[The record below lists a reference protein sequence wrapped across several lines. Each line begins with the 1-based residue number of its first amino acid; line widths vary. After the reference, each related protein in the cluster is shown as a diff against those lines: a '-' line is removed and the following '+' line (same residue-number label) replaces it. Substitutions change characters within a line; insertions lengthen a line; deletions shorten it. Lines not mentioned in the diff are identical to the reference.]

1 MRILINENQFNHII
15 NDGSIKLTPS
25 ERQQVEDILPK
36 AIEAIAGKDLGS
48 STGWWGAFKKI
59 GRIKAVSADGEKILI
74 DIFVGNNIS
83 DELKTSLG
91 YYNPRDPKNPNDNF
105 IVLQQRNLSTYFK
118 GPLNID
124 SKINKFALGTENPGI
139 EQVRGVLKHEIIHAK
154 DPNMNQHWKFKFKKE
169 PENSKEEEK
178 LYYSS
183 WEEFKTMSGQLLEAI
198 IVCSEKAPTLGMEK
212 KDIINGLDNILML
225 YAGKTKSFNQNA
237 KDLIQGSGKRNIFQK
252 VIVNSNIYQKYLV
265 SGNFTPVETYHA
277 YLQKIKEHN
286 PKGYNKFLRELY
298 KTINEVKVNTNNTN
312 EPSTTEEG

>member
-1 MRILINENQFNHII
+1 MKILINEDQLSDII
-15 NDGSIKLTPS
+15 NEGSIRLTPS

-36 AIEAIAGKDLGS
+36 AIEVIAGKDLGS

-59 GRIKAVSADGEKILI
+59 GTIRAVSADGEKILI

-83 DELKTSLG
+83 DETKTALG
-91 YYNPRDPKNPNDNF
+91 YYNTRDPKNPNDNF
-105 IVLQQRNLSTYFK
+105 IVLQQRNLSSYFK
-118 GPLNID
+118 GPLGID
-124 SKINKFALGTENPGI
+124 SKIDKFALGIENPGI
-139 EQVRGVLKHEIIHAK
+139 EEVRGVLKHEIIHAK
-154 DPNMNQHWKFKFKKE
+154 DPNMNQHFKFRYKKE
-169 PENSKEEEK
+169 PKNSKEYEK

-198 IVCSEKAPTLGMEK
+198 IVCSEKAPKLGMEK

-252 VIVNSNIYQKYLV
+252 IIVNSNIYQKYLI
-265 SGNFTPVETYHA
+265 SSNYTPVETYHA

-286 PKGYNKFLRELY
+286 PKGYNRFLRELY
-298 KTINEVKVNTNNTN
+298 RTINEAKDMANKQ
-312 EPSTTEEG
+312 EAYKA